1 MSDLRYTPKRR
12 SKTPE
17 WLLTV
22 CAVLMIAC
30 TIFIAFGVGRK
41 LIWQTL
47 FLLSAVVIIWVVT
60 RYMTMGYTYEIN
72 RGDGCFIVTQR
83 QGRRLT
89 CLCRLDLALLYRVR
103 RYECR
108 DDDIPGITR
117 YVYCVSSHPEESY
130 LLFFRQEEKTISIR
144 IEATGDFVT
153 QLADIAFVNARTM
166 LERAKTDNSDE
177 TEHD

>member
-17 WLLTV
+17 WLLTA

-30 TIFIAFGVGRK
+30 VIFLAFNLGKK

-47 FLLSAVVIIWVVT
+47 FLVAAVAIIWVVT

-108 DDDIPGITR
+108 DDNAPGATR
-117 YVYCVSSHPEESY
+117 YAYCISPRPEESY
-130 LLFFRQEEKTISIR
+130 LLFFRQEEKTVSIR
-144 IEATGDFVT
+144 IEASGDFVA
-153 QLADIAFVNARTM
+153 QLADIAAVNALT
-166 LERAKTDNSDE
+166 LPEGDKTDNSDE
-177 TEHD
+177 TGHD

>member
-1 MSDLRYTPKRR
+1 MPDLRYTPKRK

-17 WLLTV
+17 WILTV
-22 CAVLMIAC
+22 CTVLMIAC
-30 TIFIAFGVGRK
+30 IVFLAFGVGKK

-47 FLLSAVVIIWVVT
+47 FLFTAVAIIWVVT

-83 QGRRLT
+83 QGRRLI

-103 RYECR
+103 RYESR
-108 DDDIPGITR
+108 DDNAPGATR
-117 YVYCVSSHPEESY
+117 YAYCLSPRPEESY
-130 LLFFRQEEKTISIR
+130 LLFFRQEEKTVSVR
-144 IEATGDFVT
+144 IEATGDFIT
-153 QLADIAFVNARTM
+153 QLADIAAVNALT
-166 LERAKTDNSDE
+166 LPEEDKTDNSDE